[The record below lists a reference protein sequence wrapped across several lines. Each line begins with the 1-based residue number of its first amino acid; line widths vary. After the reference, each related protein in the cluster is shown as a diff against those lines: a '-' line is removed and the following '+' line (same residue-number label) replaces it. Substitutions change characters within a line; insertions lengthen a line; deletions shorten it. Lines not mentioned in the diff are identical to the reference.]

1 MLMKF
6 FVLKA
11 YGEPPELEMNEAS
24 IPDLLE
30 DDILV
35 EICYS
40 AVNDYD
46 WSLSTGKPFLYR
58 LLFGL
63 FKPKL
68 KPGMEMSGVVEQVGE
83 KIQNFDV
90 GDRVCGD
97 LSEDRFGSFATHV
110 LVKEKSIRKIP
121 DELAL
126 DEAATLPHAGLLV
139 RQSIELLNNKQCK
152 KILINGAGGGV
163 GTLAFQLLKKDGVR
177 IDGID
182 TGEKLSDIE
191 KLGYEKVYDYKV
203 KDLRKLDEQYDF
215 ILDTKSKFWP
225 WYYFRKLEKNGIFVT
240 VGGDLPQLAAL
251 LLFKGLIKKL
261 TQKELKI
268 LGLKANRGLEDFIQL
283 YLKKSM
289 KSKIDGPYPFHE
301 AANALLRFGQGL
313 HSGKV
318 LLKIASEPE
327 H

>member
-1 MLMKF
+1 M
-6 FVLKA
+6 
-11 YGEPPELEMNEAS
+11 
-24 IPDLLE
+24 
-30 DDILV
+30 
-35 EICYS
+35 
-40 AVNDYD
+40 
-46 WSLSTGKPFLYR
+46 
-58 LLFGL
+58 
-63 FKPKL
+63 
-68 KPGMEMSGVVEQVGE
+68 
-83 KIQNFDV
+83 
-90 GDRVCGD
+90 
-97 LSEDRFGSFATHV
+97 
-110 LVKEKSIRKIP
+110 
-121 DELAL
+121 
-126 DEAATLPHAGLLV
+126 
-139 RQSIELLNNKQCK
+139 NNKQCK
-152 KILINGAGGGV
+152 NILINGAGV

-215 ILDTKSKFWP
+215 ILETKSKFWP

-318 LLKIASEPE
+318 LLKIASESE

>member
-1 MLMKF
+1 MKF

-11 YGEPPELEMNEAS
+11 YGEPPQLEIKESS
-24 IPDLLE
+24 IPDLSE

-35 EICYS
+35 KVSYS

-46 WSLSTGKPFLYR
+46 WSLSTGKPLLYR

-63 FKPKL
+63 LKPKL
-68 KPGMEMSGVVEQVGE
+68 RPGMEISGVVKQIGT
-83 KIQNFDV
+83 KIQNFHV
-90 GDRVCGD
+90 GDRVFGD
-97 LSEDRFGSFATHV
+97 LSEDRFGGFATHV
-110 LVKEKSIRKIP
+110 LAKEKSLRKIP

-126 DEAATLPHAGLLV
+126 DEAASLPHAGLLV
-139 RQSIELLNNKQCK
+139 HQSIELLNNKQCK

-163 GTLAFQLLKKDGVR
+163 GTLAFQLLKNEGVR

-182 TGEKLSDIE
+182 TGEKLSDMD

-203 KDLRKLDEQYDF
+203 KDLQKLDEQYDF

-225 WYYFRKLEKNGIFVT
+225 WHYSSKLAKNGIFVT

-251 LLFKGLIKKL
+251 LIFKGLIKKL
-261 TQKELKI
+261 SQKELKI
-268 LGLKANRGLEDFIQL
+268 LGLKANRGLEDFVKL

-289 KSKIDGPYPFHE
+289 KSRIDGPYPFDE
-301 AANALLRFGQGL
+301 AANALSRFGQGL

-318 LLKIASEPE
+318 LLKIASESE